1 MSETL
6 PQIRARHASEIRDLI
21 RDYAQAG
28 NTQKQTAD
36 ALNVTPQIINQICQ
50 RENIFFRVK
59 WARAGKTQ

>member
-21 RDYAQAG
+21 RDYAVAG

-59 WARAGKTQ
+59 WLRTGKPQ